1 MLQFGYRVSLAL
13 LVSLSFICVRAS
25 AQKSDAGVKTPNIVL
40 IMADDLGWKDL
51 HCYGNEKLDTPN
63 IDRLAQQ
70 GLIFTDAYSANPL
83 CSPTRASILTGQ
95 YPVRYGLTAA
105 AGHVKEIK

>member
-40 IMADDLGWKDL
+40 IMADDRSLP
-51 HCYGNEKLDTPN
+51 YT
-63 IDRLAQQ
+63 RL
-70 GLIFTDAYSANPL
+70 
-83 CSPTRASILTGQ
+83 
-95 YPVRYGLTAA
+95 
-105 AGHVKEIK
+105 